1 MSMDLI
7 ISDTDKVMIASTTP
21 FAGDV
26 VRVDFDAASGV
37 VSLAFAGE
45 DTPDHALPL
54 PVTPRLTAG
63 MIRASRV
70 LLVSLEQGRVSG
82 GYDVPLACTGT
93 V

>member
-7 ISDTDKVMIASTTP
+7 IADDDKVMIASTAP

-37 VSLAFAGE
+37 VSLAFA
-45 DTPDHALPL
+45 DDALPDHALPL
-54 PVTPRLTAG
+54 PVAPRLMG
-63 MIRASRV
+63 NMIRASRV
-70 LLVSLEQGRVSG
+70 MLVHLEDGRVSG